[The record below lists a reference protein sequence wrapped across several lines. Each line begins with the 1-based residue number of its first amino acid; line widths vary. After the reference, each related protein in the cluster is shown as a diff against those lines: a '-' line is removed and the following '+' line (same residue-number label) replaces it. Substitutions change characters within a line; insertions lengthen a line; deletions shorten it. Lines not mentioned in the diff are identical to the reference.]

1 MLLYLNIIFIF
12 FKIGLLTIGGGYA
25 MLPLIQ
31 KELISRGWLSAREF
45 VDIVAIAEMTPG
57 PIAIN
62 AATFVGYR
70 LDGVL
75 GSIAATTSIALP
87 SFLLIILLSK
97 FLEQFETSPVV
108 QGAFQGIRPA
118 VAGLIASAAIYISY
132 TALVGF
138 GLGSGNWWQGL
149 ANTNPVQLAITV
161 IIFIS
166 LQKTKLHPIAAIIL
180 AGITGV
186 IFL

>member
-75 GSIAATTSIALP
+75 GSIAATTSIA
-87 SFLLIILLSK
+87 
-97 FLEQFETSPVV
+97 
-108 QGAFQGIRPA
+108 
-118 VAGLIASAAIYISY
+118 
-132 TALVGF
+132 
-138 GLGSGNWWQGL
+138 
-149 ANTNPVQLAITV
+149 
-161 IIFIS
+161 
-166 LQKTKLHPIAAIIL
+166 
-180 AGITGV
+180 
-186 IFL
+186 